1 MKWGFTCMDWFISI
15 DFFTDLT
22 DGDTASSELD
32 TSITDEISQVLW
44 QLYSFYEVSC
54 IIMCQW
60 SRDLQMFNASLQKRR
75 VYKFH
80 TPAEEDFEIIKL
92 ISNGAYA

>member
-1 MKWGFTCMDWFISI
+1 M
-15 DFFTDLT
+15 
-22 DGDTASSELD
+22 
-32 TSITDEISQVLW
+32 
-44 QLYSFYEVSC
+44 Y
-54 IIMCQW
+54 QW